1 MVRQHWLQCGCIRL
15 AEGSL
20 ALQGGQRAFWVEEG
34 VWSDWQ
40 DGGQVKGDRW
50 GECWVWPDLWED
62 RAGSW
67 VESDQRVSSPLP

>member
-1 MVRQHWLQCGCIRL
+1 M
-15 AEGSL
+15 
-20 ALQGGQRAFWVEEG
+20 EEG

-40 DGGQVKGDRW
+40 DGGQVGGDRL

-67 VESDQRVSSPLP
+67 VESDQCVPSPLPRASTELLDMGHS